1 MKYNGRYPL
10 FPADRIGTYP
20 VVERSNRVTLEN
32 LLSPDSVLRTRY
44 DLEDQG
50 ATLAK
55 LALRIA
61 AAIRSDRPVIWFI
74 GAHVVKNGL
83 GPLLV
88 DLIRRRAIT
97 LVATNGAGAIHDF
110 ELALIGQTSE
120 HVPRGLSE
128 GRFGMA
134 REFGYI
140 NAALAEGEEQKLGFG
155 EALGRFI
162 CDPVFRHAVETRL
175 APNRQVDFT
184 HAETSI
190 IAAAYEQGVP
200 LTVHVGVGTDVID
213 QHPNFD
219 GSAKGGCSGRDF
231 LIFAQEITRVGGGGV
246 VLNVS
251 SAVTGPEVLLKAVSM
266 AGNVGKAP
274 AGIVTADFD
283 LSPYCPDNMQN
294 ESSPDYYVR
303 HQKSVATR
311 IPQAFGG
318 EGFYVQGDHRVTV
331 PRLYQEIIRSLEGGP
346 IT

>member
-10 FPADRIGTYP
+10 FPADQIGTYP
-20 VVERSNRVTLEN
+20 VAERSNRVTLES
-32 LLSPDSVLRTRY
+32 LLSPATVLRARY

-50 ATLAK
+50 ATVAK

-61 AAIRSDRPVIWFI
+61 AAIRSHRPVIWFI

-83 GPLLV
+83 GPLIV

-120 HVPRGLSE
+120 HVPRGLTE

-134 REFGYI
+134 REFGYV

-162 CDPVFRHAVETRL
+162 CDPVFRRAVEQRL
-175 APNRQVDFT
+175 GLDREVDF
-184 HAETSI
+184 AYPETSI
-190 IAAAYEQGVP
+190 IAAAYEQSVP
-200 LTVHVGVGTDVID
+200 FTVHVGVGTDVID

-231 LIFAQEITRVGGGGV
+231 LIYAQEITRVGGGGV

-274 AGIVTADFD
+274 AGIITADFD
-283 LSPYCPDNMQN
+283 LGPYCPDNMKN
-294 ESSPDYYVR
+294 ESCPDYYRR

-318 EGFYVQGDHRVTV
+318 EGFYIQGDHRVTL
-331 PRLYQEIIRSLEGGP
+331 PRLYQEIIRIIEGGP
-346 IT
+346 TT

>member
-1 MKYNGRYPL
+1 MKYNGRYPF
-10 FPADRIGTYP
+10 FPADGISTYP
-20 VVERSNRVTLEN
+20 VAERANRVTVEN
-32 LLSPDSVLRTRY
+32 LITPEVVSRTEY
-44 DLEDQG
+44 DLRGLE
-50 ATLAK
+50 AAVAK
-55 LALRIA
+55 LTEFIGA
-61 AAIRSDRPVIWFI
+61 AVRSDHPVICFI

-83 GPLLV
+83 GPLV
-88 DLIRRRAIT
+88 ADLIRRKIVT

-120 HVPRGLSE
+120 HVPRALPA

-140 NAALAEGEEQKLGFG
+140 NAALAEGEDQKLGFG
-155 EALGRFI
+155 EALGMFM
-162 CDPVFRHAVETRL
+162 CDAPFRRKVEKRLGTGGPVSFS
-175 APNRQVDFT
+175 

-190 IAAAYEQGVP
+190 IAAAYECNVP

-231 LIFAQEITRVGGGGV
+231 LIYAQEVTRIAGGGV

-274 AGIVTADFD
+274 TGIVTGDFD
-283 LSPYCPDNMQN
+283 LRPYCPDNMKN
-294 ESSPDYYVR
+294 EGSPDYYVR

-318 EGFYVQGDHRVTV
+318 KGFYIQGDHRATF
-331 PRLYQEIIRSLEGGP
+331 PRMYQEIITCFKSGSNL
-346 IT
+346 